1 MHSIQYLQEKFKNAL
16 DAQEF
21 SYDPPELYQPI
32 GYTLALGGKRLRP
45 VLMLMG
51 CDLFEGDI
59 EKAIPAAIGLEIFHN
74 FTLLHDDIM
83 DKAPIRRGKPSVYK
97 KWNTNIAIL
106 SGDTMF
112 AIAYNYVAETEKE
125 LLPDVLKVF
134 TQTAKEVCEGQQYD
148 LNYEVQA
155 HVSLND
161 YTKMIR
167 LKTAVL
173 FAASLKI
180 GAIIA
185 GADANDIQNLYLF
198 GENTGMAFQ
207 LRDDLLDVYGIEEKF
222 GKKTGG
228 DILANKKTF
237 LYLKAFELAEG
248 STRDKLNSCFIINKY
263 NRETKIKEVIEIYNQ
278 LGVKASAENEMD
290 KYYQKAMEHLD
301 KVKVEKKRKQELIRL
316 AKTIAIRDY

>member
-1 MHSIQYLQEKFKNAL
+1 MHSIQYLQAKFKNAL
-16 DAQEF
+16 DAQKF
-21 SYDPPELYQPI
+21 NFDPPELYQPI

-51 CDLFEGDI
+51 CDLFDGDI

-155 HVSLND
+155 NVSLND
-161 YTKMIR
+161 YMNMIR

-173 FAASLKI
+173 FSASLKI

-185 GADANDIQNLYLF
+185 DADANDIKNLHLF

-228 DILANKKTF
+228 F
-237 LYLKAFELAEG
+237 
-248 STRDKLNSCFIINKY
+248 
-263 NRETKIKEVIEIYNQ
+263 
-278 LGVKASAENEMD
+278 
-290 KYYQKAMEHLD
+290 
-301 KVKVEKKRKQELIRL
+301 
-316 AKTIAIRDY
+316 

>member
-1 MHSIQYLQEKFKNAL
+1 MHSIQYFQAKFKNAL
-16 DAQEF
+16 DAQQF
-21 SYDPPELYQPI
+21 NFDPPELYQPI

-51 CDLFEGDI
+51 CDLFDGDI

-83 DKAPIRRGKPSVYK
+83 EKAPIRRGKPSVYK

-134 TQTAKEVCEGQQYD
+134 TKTAKEVCEGQQYD

-161 YTKMIR
+161 YMNMIR

-185 GADANDIQNLYLF
+185 GADATDIKNLHLF

-237 LYLKAFELAEG
+237 LYLKAFEVAEG
-248 STRDKLNSCFIINKY
+248 ATRDKLNSYFIKNKY
-263 NRETKIKEVIEIYNQ
+263 DRETKIKEVIEIYNQ
-278 LGVKASAENEMD
+278 LGVKRSTENEMD

-301 KVKVEKKRKQELIRL
+301 EVKVEKKQKQELIRL

>member
-32 GYTLALGGKRLRP
+32 GYTLAIGGKRLRP

-161 YTKMIR
+161 YMNMIR

-185 GADANDIQNLYLF
+185 GADANDIRNLYLF

-228 DILANKKTF
+228 DILANKRTF

-248 STRDKLNSCFIINKY
+248 ATRDKLKSCFITNKY